1 MGRWDCANELQDLAE
16 AHVRAIE
23 RPEAAGKRFFVTAG
37 HFSNKEI
44 VDIVRKHSPELKDK
58 LPGEDVKGG
67 DYPEGG
73 VYQYDNSQSERILGL
88 KWRSLEESIVDTVK
102 SLQAAGA

>member
-1 MGRWDCANELQDLAE
+1 MQ
-16 AHVRAIE
+16 AIE
-23 RPEAAGKRFFVTAG
+23 RAEAAGKRFFITTG

-44 VDIVRKHSPELKDK
+44 VEIVRKRFPALSDK
-58 LPGEDVKGG
+58 LPGKDVKGG

-73 VYQYDNSQSERILGL
+73 VYTFDNSQSERVLGI